1 MKSGL
6 TSAAVLAGQPVSG
19 QVGVHQQG
27 MNAVGQ
33 LKAGVS
39 KKGDLHTKASCHV
52 FFSILPEK
60 PGDVQ
65 RRHEPLFPPPFSG
78 ADAQGKGIVSSR
90 SFAYTALLLGMQ
102 SQAPLFSKL

>member
-1 MKSGL
+1 MI
-6 TSAAVLAGQPVSG
+6 AVGMGHKDEVRVDLCRGFGGQPVSG

-52 FFSILPEK
+52 FL
-60 PGDVQ
+60 G
-65 RRHEPLFPPPFSG
+65 R
-78 ADAQGKGIVSSR
+78 GKECG
-90 SFAYTALLLGMQ
+90 
-102 SQAPLFSKL
+102 